1 MCNDL
6 LLAVSFQST
15 RHTKIQINGLVRID
29 RITFLG
35 YVAPTHD
42 DMGDL
47 KNIFQNTVKI
57 IECTTCGKFS
67 F

>member
-6 LLAVSFQST
+6 LLAVSFKST
-15 RHTKIQINGLVRID
+15 RHTNIEINDLVRID

-35 YVAPTHD
+35 YVTPTLD

-47 KNIFQNTVKI
+47 KNIFQNTIKI

>member
-15 RHTKIQINGLVRID
+15 RHTKFEINGLVRID
-29 RITFLG
+29 RITFFG
-35 YVAPTHD
+35 YVAPTLD

-47 KNIFQNTVKI
+47 KNIFQNTIKI
-57 IECTTCGKFS
+57 K
-67 F
+67 